1 MILLWHLGGTKRP
14 GIEPIVEKRKKE
26 KKNETNPSKNYQV
39 STTYLCMKSIISY
52 LMTYAEYIKL
62 PISKTCCRMMQK
74 YIHTYST
81 TLGSTFTKYFAKQVL
96 FVLQKFMTTNVL

>member
-39 STTYLCMKSIISY
+39 STTYLCMKSIIISY

-74 YIHTYST
+74 YIHSYS
-81 TLGSTFTKYFAKQVL
+81 LL
-96 FVLQKFMTTNVL
+96 L